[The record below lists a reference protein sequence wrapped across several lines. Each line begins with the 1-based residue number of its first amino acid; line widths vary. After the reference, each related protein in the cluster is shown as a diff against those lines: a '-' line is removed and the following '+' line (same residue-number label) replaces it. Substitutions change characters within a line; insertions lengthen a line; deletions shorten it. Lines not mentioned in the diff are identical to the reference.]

1 MRRRSAPLRREAI
14 RWRKPTRRWHRWRK
28 RLWRCELRRRCDR
41 RLRRA
46 ISFRT
51 QFGSWNHE
59 LCLTLRTSS
68 LLPRCAIGN
77 LNRRCAIR
85 AVELNR
91 HDLCVVRDRVI
102 AENGCY
108 SSVRKPCRSAT
119 AEPVAS
125 STLLEGMAFQSRS
138 DRATRVTEHQR
149 QCSVNCL
156 RERSR
161 P

>member
-14 RWRKPTRRWHRWRK
+14 RWLKPTRGWHRRSK
-28 RLWRCELRRRCDR
+28 RLWRRELLRRNGGG
-41 RLRRA
+41 LRWA

-51 QFGSWNHE
+51 QFGSWNHK

-85 AVELNR
+85 AVKLNR

-125 STLLEGMAFQSRS
+125 SMLFEGMAFQSRS
-138 DRATRVTEHQR
+138 DRATRVTGHQR
-149 QCSVNCL
+149 RCSVNCL